1 MATWIFVCD
10 PKKFMIDDAL
20 QELDE
25 ITWLVKQN
33 KKSISFDDDVFIYRG
48 GNNNA
53 IVSRAKINSEIG
65 NFPSPPQ
72 VWKFWTETV
81 RDDGNPSRDRV
92 WLWIE
97 SKCKNGLSHDYLK
110 SITGL
115 ENLNV
120 GNQGTNLQVS
130 ISEAILLN
138 EEWDK
143 RPNNN

>member
-10 PKKFMIDDAL
+10 PKKFRIDDAL
-20 QELDE
+20 QELEE

-33 KKSISFDDDVFIYRG
+33 KNSISYDDDVFIYRG
-48 GNNNA
+48 GNKNA

-65 NFPSPPQ
+65 KLVSPPE
-72 VWKFWTETV
+72 VLKFWTESA
-81 RDDGNPSRDRV
+81 RNDGNLPRDRV

-97 SKCKNGLSHDYLK
+97 SKCINGLSHDHLK
-110 SITGL
+110 SIRGL

-120 GNQGTNLQVS
+120 GKQGTNLQVS